1 MSLFDQI
8 KADYLQS
15 QEKRDTHRMSAFK
28 VILGEFARLPNT
40 KTPSDEQV
48 IKILRTLEKNE
59 KLILENKNQQSSVY
73 LQVVQAYIPV
83 MMSRQEITRFI
94 YDNIKVRE
102 YKKLM
107 DAMPD
112 IMSKLQGKAD
122 GNTVRANLLEIG
134 QEIEKT
140 HKNNW
145 MDTERENK

>member
-1 MSLFDQI
+1 
-8 KADYLQS
+8 
-15 QEKRDTHRMSAFK
+15 
-28 VILGEFARLPNT
+28 
-40 KTPSDEQV
+40 
-48 IKILRTLEKNE
+48 
-59 KLILENKNQQSSVY
+59 
-73 LQVVQAYIPV
+73 
-83 MMSRQEITRFI
+83 MSRQEITRFI

-122 GNTVRANLLEIG
+122 GNTVRATLLEIG

-145 MDTERENK
+145 MDTERKNK